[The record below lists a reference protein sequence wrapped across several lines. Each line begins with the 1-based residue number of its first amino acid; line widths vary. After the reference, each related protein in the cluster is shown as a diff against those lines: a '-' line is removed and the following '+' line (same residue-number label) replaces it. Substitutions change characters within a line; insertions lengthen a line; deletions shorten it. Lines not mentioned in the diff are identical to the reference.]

1 MAKNINLR
9 QVEAFRAVIENGTVS
24 AAADALNV
32 TQPAVS
38 KLVANLESDT
48 GLRLFDRAKG
58 KLSPTVHGMRL
69 YEEVDRIFAGMHQI
83 ERAVESVKREE
94 RGHLLIGVLPALSGR
109 FIQRATMRF
118 LQREK
123 GVLVSL
129 VVKGSPGLADWLV
142 TRQID
147 VGILNAR
154 VDHPYLE
161 TVPFLPERIVCILPL
176 GHPLSAKTVIE
187 PNDLHDQPF
196 VAFDKSVEIRRATDA
211 VMMDHGVRVNLL
223 LEASTAP
230 TVCEFVAG
238 GLGLSLVH
246 PLMAETVQGRVA
258 VRRFEPALVNHFL
271 LARTQKARN
280 AGLLDS
286 FIDCANTVGAEIMLD
301 MFSG

>member
-1 MAKNINLR
+1 MAKSINLR

-24 AAADALNV
+24 SAAAVLNV

-38 KLVANLESDT
+38 KLVSNLESDT
-48 GLRLFDRAKG
+48 GLRLFDRTKG

-69 YEEVDRIFAGMHQI
+69 YEEVDRIFAGLHQI
-83 ERAVESVKREE
+83 ERAVESVRREE
-94 RGHLLIGVLPALSGR
+94 RGHLLVGVLPALSGR
-109 FIQRATMRF
+109 FIQRATTKF
-118 LQREK
+118 LEREK
-123 GVLVSL
+123 GVFVSL

-154 VDHPYLE
+154 VEHPYLE
-161 TVPFLPERIVCILPL
+161 TTQFLPQEIVCILPL
-176 GHPLSAKTVIE
+176 GHQLSEKATIK
-187 PNDLHDQPF
+187 PSDLHGQDF
-196 VAFDKSVEIRRATDA
+196 VGFDKSVELRRATDA
-211 VMMDHGVRVNLL
+211 VMLEHGARPNFL

-238 GLGLSLVH
+238 GIGVSLVH

-258 VRRFEPALVNHFL
+258 IRRFEPALVNHFL

-286 FIDCANTVGAEIMLD
+286 FVKCANEVGAEIMRD

>member
-1 MAKNINLR
+1 MNLR

-24 AAADALNV
+24 SAAEALNV

-38 KLVANLESDT
+38 KLVSNLESDT

-69 YEEVDRIFAGMHQI
+69 YEEVDRIFAGLHQL

-109 FIQRATMRF
+109 FIQRATTRF
-118 LQREK
+118 MQREK
-123 GVLVSL
+123 GVFVSL

-154 VDHPYLE
+154 VEHPYLE
-161 TVPFLPERIVCILPL
+161 AVPFLPEKIVCILPI
-176 GHPLSAKTVIE
+176 GHPLSDRKMIRPE
-187 PNDLHDQPF
+187 DLHGQDF
-196 VAFDKSVEIRRATDA
+196 VAFDKTVELRRATDA
-211 VMMDHGVRVNLL
+211 VMLEHGVRPNLV

-238 GLGLSLVH
+238 GIGISLVH
-246 PLMAETVQGRVA
+246 PLMAETVQGRV
-258 VRRFEPALVNHFL
+258 VTRRFTPELVNHFL

-280 AGLLDS
+280 AGLLNS
-286 FIDCANTVGAEIMLD
+286 FVACANEVGAEIMGD